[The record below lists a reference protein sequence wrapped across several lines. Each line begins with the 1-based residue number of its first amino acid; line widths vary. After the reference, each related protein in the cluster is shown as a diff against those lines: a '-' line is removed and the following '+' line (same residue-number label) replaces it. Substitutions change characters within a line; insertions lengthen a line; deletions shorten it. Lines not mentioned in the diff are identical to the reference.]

1 MSTTVQTT
9 GPRTIKSSSTNK
21 PKTHFS
27 DKLGLSINVQKKFN
41 IKFKGV
47 LDPEKTKYTTLTEYN

>member
-1 MSTTVQTT
+1 MSTNVQTT
-9 GPRTIKSSSTNK
+9 GPRTVKNESVIK

-47 LDPEKTKYTTLTEYN
+47 LDPVKAKYTTLTEL

>member
-9 GPRTIKSSSTNK
+9 GPRNVKEKKVK
-21 PKTHFS
+21 PKTHFT
-27 DKLGLSINVQKKFN
+27 DKMGLSINVQKKFN

-47 LDPEKTKYTTLTEYN
+47 LDPAKARYTTLTEYN